1 MNPTTR
7 GWLVIAAALAGVLTT
22 ASMGQWQLSRAAEK
36 EALQAARD
44 VQASKAVLDME
55 AVRGAMSLED
65 LLHRSVSL
73 RGTWVAERT
82 VYLDNR
88 QMNAR
93 VGFFVVTPLMLDGGG
108 AILVQRGWV
117 PRNFELRAAV
127 PKIETPAGMVVVQ
140 GRMAPPPSK
149 LYEPGAPG
157 AGAIRQN
164 LDLAGFAAETGLPLL
179 TATVLQTGAASGGL
193 LREWPAVNLGV
204 EKHYGYAF
212 QWFGL
217 SALIAGLT
225 LWFQFIRRFFTRP
238 SGA

>member
-1 MNPTTR
+1 M
-7 GWLVIAAALAGVLTT
+7 VAAATGIAVT
-22 ASMGQWQLSRAAEK
+22 ASLGQWQLTRASQK

-44 VQASKAVLDME
+44 LQASKEALDAAALRRE
-55 AVRGAMSLED
+55 PSLD
-65 LLHRSVSL
+65 SLLHRPVVL
-73 RGTWVAERT
+73 RGTWVRERT

-93 VGFFVVTPLMLDGGG
+93 VGFFVFTPLIVEGGG

-117 PRNFELRAAV
+117 PRNFEQRTVVPAV
-127 PKIETPAGMVVVQ
+127 DTPAGVVEVR

-149 LYEPGAPG
+149 LYEPGTPG
-157 AGAIRQN
+157 TGAIRQN
-164 LDLAGFAAETGLPLL
+164 LDLQAFVKESSLPLMSM
-179 TATVLQTGAASGGL
+179 TVLQTGLPSDGL

-204 EKHYGYAF
+204 DKHYGYAF

-225 LWFQFIRRFFTRP
+225 LWFQFIRRFFVRLP
-238 SGA
+238 GA

>member
-1 MNPTTR
+1 MNQTTR
-7 GWLVIAAALAGVLTT
+7 RWVVVAAAVAGVLTT
-22 ASMGQWQLSRAAEK
+22 ASLGQWQLSRAAAK

-44 VQASKAVLDME
+44 GQASRAVLDVA
-55 AVRGAMSLED
+55 AVRSASSLEA
-65 LLHRSVSL
+65 LLHRPVSL
-73 RGTWVAERT
+73 RGTWVPERT

-93 VGFFVVTPLMLDGGG
+93 VGFFVITPLMLDGGG

-117 PRNFELRAAV
+117 PRNFEQRAAV
-127 PKIETPAGMVVVQ
+127 PHIDTPAGTVDVQ

-149 LYEPGAPG
+149 LYEPGPAG
-157 AGAIRQN
+157 TGAIRQN

-179 TATVLQTGAASGGL
+179 STTVLQTGAASGGL

-225 LWFQFIRRFFTRP
+225 LWFQFFRRFFTRP